1 MSLLSFFLLGFC
13 GVSFAIGTQILAY
26 AFRFE
31 KAARLS
37 MFGYLEAIYGFIFDV
52 TVFGSVLRWNDY
64 VAAILILGSAF
75 GVSLLKLLGK
85 IK

>member
-1 MSLLSFFLLGFC
+1 MLSFFLLGFC
-13 GVSFAIGTQILAY
+13 GVSFSIGTQILAY

-37 MFGYLEAIYGFIFDV
+37 LFGYLEAIYGFIFDV

-75 GVSLLKLLGK
+75 GVSLLKLFGK